1 MKKEIR
7 NNLIGFSFIL
17 PALIIIFSLVTIPL
31 IMSFYLCFTD
41 SQIGKPGRFI
51 GVSNFK
57 FLLENSVF
65 KTTIYN
71 SLLFT
76 FVSVILK
83 LSIGLGTALILYHSK
98 FSGKLMRSIVL
109 LPWVIPSVFGIL
121 GWLWILDPL
130 YGSLNWLLQSLGFN
144 KIPWLSSIFWARFS
158 IILVNTWRGFPF
170 FAIGFLGALVG
181 IPKEIYEAASIDGTS
196 ALQKFWWITFPLLKP
211 TLLVL
216 TLFSIVMTIS
226 DFSIVYILTRGG
238 PVNSTHVFATLA
250 YQFGLSGGQIGIG
263 AAISLFMFP
272 FLIFSAIFILRI
284 ISKEEIY

>member
-1 MKKEIR
+1 VRRKLRE
-7 NNLIGFSFIL
+7 NLIGFSFIL
-17 PALIIIFSLVTIPL
+17 PSLIIIFSLVTIPL
-31 IMSFYLCFTD
+31 IISFYLCFTD
-41 SQIGKPGRFI
+41 SQIGKLGRFI
-51 GVSNFK
+51 GISNFK
-57 FLLENSVF
+57 LLLENSVF
-65 KTTIYN
+65 QITIYN

-76 FVSVILK
+76 FISVILK
-83 LSIGLGTALILYHSK
+83 LLIGLGTALILYNLK
-98 FSGKLMRSIVL
+98 FSGKSLRAIIL

-130 YGSLNWLLQSLGFN
+130 YGSLNWIFQYFGFS

-181 IPKEIYEAASIDGTS
+181 IPKEIYEAASIDGTNS
-196 ALQKFWWITFPLLKP
+196 FQKFWFVTFPLLKP